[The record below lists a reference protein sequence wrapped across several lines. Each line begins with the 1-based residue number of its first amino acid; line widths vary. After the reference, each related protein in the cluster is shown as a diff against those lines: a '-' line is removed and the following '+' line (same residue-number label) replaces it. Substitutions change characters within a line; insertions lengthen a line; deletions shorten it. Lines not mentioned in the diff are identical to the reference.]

1 MLVCPYSCVK
11 ILFEEGIKIKLHVP
25 TVIITHVLAF
35 TPTSRLTFGYQL
47 LFMTQK
53 EILAEFTYLPN

>member
-11 ILFEEGIKIKLHVP
+11 IVFEEDIKIKLHVP
-25 TVIITHVLAF
+25 TVIITHMLAL
-35 TPTSRLTFGYQL
+35 TPTSRLTFSYQL

-53 EILAEFTYLPN
+53 KIVAEFTYLPN

>member
-1 MLVCPYSCVK
+1 MLVCPYFCVK
-11 ILFEEGIKIKLHVP
+11 ILFEEDIKIKLRVP
-25 TVIITHVLAF
+25 TVTITHMLAF

-53 EILAEFTYLPN
+53 KL